1 MKIKKLQF
9 VEECQHQNKK
19 NDLEN
24 QIMVLKQYAVSR
36 GYKPK
41 IYTDIGSGLNQV
53 ITDVINGNIPKVI
66 ISHKDRLT
74 RFGFGYSK
82 SFFELFG
89 TEIEVINLED
99 DKLFQE
105 ELTEDLIVIIHHFS
119 MKFYGKLK
127 NQTIDFENT
136 LKNFKKR

>member
-1 MKIKKLQF
+1 
-9 VEECQHQNKK
+9 
-19 NDLEN
+19 
-24 QIMVLKQYAVSR
+24 MVLKQYAVSR

>member
-1 MKIKKLQF
+1 
-9 VEECQHQNKK
+9 
-19 NDLEN
+19 
-24 QIMVLKQYAVSR
+24 MVLKQYAVSR

-41 IYTDIGSGLNQV
+41 IYTDISSGLNQV

-119 MKFYGKLK
+119 MKFYGKRK